1 MSFFDLQKKIGINR
15 KKYEAYS
22 FVFSVVGAYGLWKVL
37 SFFLEYFEPIWW
49 KQIQNFLAS
58 KMVMLSSTILR
69 SIFDVSL
76 KYNSRNILIDDAPGI
91 YVADHCLGI
100 PAMVVFSI
108 LIAVFPGRLIN
119 KIWFIPAG
127 ILGIFLINTAR
138 TVGLGVLQKYS
149 SPYFWELN
157 HSYTFL
163 ILTYGLVFLMVK
175 FWMDK
180 FDVEQ

>member
-1 MSFFDLQKKIGINR
+1 MIFSQLQNKVRIDKN
-15 KKYEAYS
+15 KYQAYR
-22 FVFSVVGAYGLWKVL
+22 FVISVVGAYGAWKLL
-37 SFFLEYFEPIWW
+37 SFFLEYLEPIWW

-58 KMVMLSSTILR
+58 KMVMLSSIILH

-76 KYNSRNILIDDAPGI
+76 KYNSRNILIDGAPGI

-108 LIAVFPGRLIN
+108 LIAIFPGKLTN
-119 KIWFIPAG
+119 KIWYIPAG
-127 ILGIFLINTAR
+127 VLSIFFINTFR
-138 TVGLGVLQKYS
+138 TVGLGVLQKHS

-163 ILTYGLVFLMVK
+163 ILTYGLVFLLVK

-180 FDVEQ
+180 FDVKQ

>member
-1 MSFFDLQKKIGINR
+1 MGILHLQKKMGIDSN
-15 KKYEAYS
+15 KYQAYR
-22 FVFSVVGAYGLWKVL
+22 FVFSVVGAYGVWKVF
-37 SFFLEYFEPIWW
+37 SFFLEYYDPIWW

-58 KMVMLSSTILR
+58 KMVMLSSAFLQN
-69 SIFDVSL
+69 IFDVSL
-76 KYNSRNILIDDAPGI
+76 KYNSRNILIDGAPGI

-108 LIAVFPGRLIN
+108 LIAVSPGKVKN
-119 KIWFIPAG
+119 KIWYIPTG
-127 ILGIFLINTAR
+127 ILGIFLINTTR

-180 FDVEQ
+180 FDVKQ